1 MADNVPEWQP
11 IARPKL
17 TWKPF
22 WGYKHPKNDLAL
34 QDWQAQQKLQAELA
48 LQREMERLNQ
58 SGAQLRHI
66 QAMELQDQGAFN
78 ALNAEAFRQLA
89 KEATATR
96 ELEKAKDP
104 ILKLFGDNPTGQNVY
119 NAHAALQRGFD
130 TDKTTGVMKSTG
142 AARYAPVLGRQ
153 QAEGNVIS
161 QGMDIDA
168 LLREKDIRTTLDPAK
183 EAKQR
188 QSEIEYNTYP
198 STIKDA
204 EGKDIKL
211 DIGTREE
218 TARQA
223 ADARALAA
231 QAKMDSIEGTKEAI
245 ELARAQYAQAVAT
258 EGPKSNA
265 AIIAGIRLQTL
276 LARMSLPVSQDRS
289 SIDEEI
295 ARRMEAQRLAEQGL
309 GGVGRSGFEPATN
322 APPARVAPPAVGLN
336 PVILGGTQSR
346 IDKIRGGIQ
355 STNKH
360 SF

>member
-1 MADNVPEWQP
+1 
-11 IARPKL
+11 
-17 TWKPF
+17 
-22 WGYKHPKNDLAL
+22 
-34 QDWQAQQKLQAELA
+34 
-48 LQREMERLNQ
+48 MEIL
-58 SGAQLRHI
+58 
-66 QAMELQDQGAFN
+66 DQNAFN
-78 ALNAEAFRQLA
+78 ALNANAFRQLS
-89 KEATATR
+89 KEA
-96 ELEKAKDP
+96 EE
-104 ILKLFGDNPTGQNVY
+104 
-119 NAHAALQRGFD
+119 QRGRD
-130 TDKTTGVMKSTG
+130 RVTNELGKLYGPLGDKASS
-142 AARYAPVLGRQ
+142 AFIA
-153 QAEGNVIS
+153 S
-161 QGMDIDA
+161 QGGFMPSTANEVLEFGGRIANAPLIGGKKSESGMISEQDKIDA
-168 LLREKDIRTTLDPAK
+168 LLRERNIQATLDPNK

-198 STIKDA
+198 STVKDA
-204 EGKDIKL
+204 EGKDIPL
-211 DIGTREE
+211 NVGTREE

-223 ADARALAA
+223 VDARALAA

-265 AIIAGIRLQTL
+265 AIIAGIRLQSL

-309 GGVGRSGFEPATN
+309 GGVGRSGFETATN
-322 APPARVAPPAVGLN
+322 APPARVAPPAGGLN